1 MDFSMGINIIIA
13 IDGPASSGKSTTA
26 KQLAK
31 LLKYI
36 YIDTGAMYRAC
47 ALCSLKSGIEISD
60 HEKLKKMIEE
70 ISISFEYNENGNQVF
85 LNEENVSKRIREEDI
100 SRLSSEIAVIG
111 FVRERMVALQQ
122 KMGQNCSVIMDGRD
136 IGTVVFPD
144 ADYKFYMDASV
155 EKRAERRFIEL
166 QDRNVETDYNS
177 VLEEMKWRDHND
189 MNREISPLRKA
200 DDAIVVKTDNM
211 TIDEQVS
218 YIYSVVKNE
227 K

>member
-1 MDFSMGINIIIA
+1 
-13 IDGPASSGKSTTA
+13 
-26 KQLAK
+26 
-31 LLKYI
+31 
-36 YIDTGAMYRAC
+36 MYRAC

-60 HEKLKKMIEE
+60 HIKLRKMIEE

-85 LNEENVSKRIREEDI
+85 LNGENVSKRIREEDI
-100 SRLSSEIAVIG
+100 SRLSSEIAVID
-111 FVRERMVALQQ
+111 FVRERMVSLQQ
-122 KMGQNCSVIMDGRD
+122 KMGQDCSVIMDGRD

-155 EKRAERRFIEL
+155 ERRAERRFLEL
-166 QDRNVETDYNS
+166 QEREVDTSLES

-211 TIDEQVS
+211 TIEDQVS
-218 YIYSVVKNE
+218 YIYNVVKNE
-227 K
+227 KK

>member
-1 MDFSMGINIIIA
+1 MGTNIIIA

-26 KQLAK
+26 KRLAK
-31 LLKYI
+31 LLRFV

-60 HEKLKKMIEE
+60 HENLKKMIKE

-85 LNEENVSKRIREEDI
+85 LNGENVSERIREEDI
-100 SRLSSEIAVIG
+100 SRLSSEIAVID

-122 KMGQNCSVIMDGRD
+122 DMGQNGSVILDGRD
-136 IGTVVFPD
+136 IGTVVFPE
-144 ADYKFYMDASV
+144 ADFKFYMDASV
-155 EKRAERRFIEL
+155 EKRAERRFKEL
-166 QDRNVETDYNS
+166 TDRGINTEFNS

-200 DDAIVVKTDNM
+200 DDAIIVKTDDM

-218 YIYSVVKNE
+218 YIYNVVNNE
-227 K
+227 EK